1 MWIYSVMAILD
12 GSLILHKND
21 SSVAVRICYCK
32 LIFEEFSKGNITCPV
47 FASDVNCVTDEMRK

>member
-21 SSVAVRICYCK
+21 SSVAVRIYYGK
-32 LIFEEFSKGNITCPV
+32 LISEEFSEGNVTCCGY
-47 FASDVNCVTDEMRK
+47 ASDMNCVADEMRK